1 MSKDEFRVMWE
12 YESPRRQMQ
21 VCLGRKLGRVTQ
33 ISNPNTQDDA
43 GGDHCLFK
51 YSLGYIRS
59 SRPAWLTHHTRN
71 GRAEWILCKIKG
83 KTSSVE
89 KLSLCVEKRAGFG
102 RGCLE

>member
-51 YSLGYIRS
+51 YSLGYIR
-59 SRPAWLTHHTRN
+59 RP
-71 GRAEWILCKIKG
+71 
-83 KTSSVE
+83 
-89 KLSLCVEKRAGFG
+89 
-102 RGCLE
+102 